1 MLEALLCFFKFLYIL
16 ELIKVCQNTHNFR
29 ESMSLQNIKELK
41 SFLEDK
47 NPLHKI
53 HKSKNTETRM
63 IVQTKRVD
71 KFEEKKKTVT
81 LKSSLPKKLKRI
93 MKKITDH
100 MPMLHR
106 DHSSDALKK

>member
-53 HKSKNTETRM
+53 HK
-63 IVQTKRVD
+63 
-71 KFEEKKKTVT
+71 
-81 LKSSLPKKLKRI
+81 
-93 MKKITDH
+93 
-100 MPMLHR
+100 
-106 DHSSDALKK
+106 